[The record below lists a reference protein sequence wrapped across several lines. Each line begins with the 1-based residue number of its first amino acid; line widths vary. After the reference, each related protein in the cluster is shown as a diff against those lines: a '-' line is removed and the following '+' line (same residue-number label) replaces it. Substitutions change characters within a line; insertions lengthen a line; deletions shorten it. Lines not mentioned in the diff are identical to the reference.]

1 MSFGNIVLKVLGW
14 KVDNRIGELPPKAVV
29 IAAPHTSM
37 WDFVYGY
44 YSYRAMGLRV
54 KFLIKKESFFFPM
67 GIWLRYLGG
76 IPVDRFSKNTIKNDV
91 VDAFNNTDRMILTI
105 TPEGTR
111 AKVKR
116 WKSGYHRIA
125 EAAKVPVIIGF
136 IDYKTKTAG
145 LIKIYDLQG
154 DSNYDTLEIMKYY
167 TEFEGKHNEN
177 FYLPEE
183 AYHKKEAN

>member
-1 MSFGNIVLKVLGW
+1 
-14 KVDNRIGELPPKAVV
+14 
-29 IAAPHTSM
+29 
-37 WDFVYGY
+37 
-44 YSYRAMGLRV
+44 
-54 KFLIKKESFFFPM
+54 
-67 GIWLRYLGG
+67 
-76 IPVDRFSKNTIKNDV
+76 
-91 VDAFNNTDRMILTI
+91 MILTI